1 VAEAMKREPAQ
12 DPTTLGQPEAP
23 SAAPAPRKAAPAVS
37 PYARN
42 FDRAQKALW
51 TDRPA
56 SAESVLQDLLKKKHL
71 SRRDRARAA
80 KMMGDAESKKG
91 NKATAARWYKK
102 SLKLSDDPDDRARIE
117 KLLR

>member
-37 PYARN
+37 RYAKN

-51 TDRPA
+51 TDQPA
-56 SAESVLQDLLKKKHL
+56 SAENVLQDLLKRKHL

-91 NKATAARWYKK
+91 NKTAAVRWYKK

-117 KLLR
+117 RLLH